1 MYKRQAYSRVADA
14 LTPMAKGLTSEYCN
28 QNAYDCIQIHGGSG
42 FMKDYACERI
52 YRDARITSIYEG
64 TTQLQVV
71 AAIRHVTTGTYL
83 ELIRSY
89 AEQPVAEGM
98 EDVKAML
105 EEMTTAYSKAVEK
118 VAAVA
123 DTRYTDFMARRLVEM
138 AGGIVMSYLLLLDTS
153 RTASFARSTRVYAK
167 LAQAEVAKHAEFINS
182 FSPEQ
187 MSLYEA

>member
-1 MYKRQAYSRVADA
+1 
-14 LTPMAKGLTSEYCN
+14 
-28 QNAYDCIQIHGGSG
+28 
-42 FMKDYACERI
+42 
-52 YRDARITSIYEG
+52 
-64 TTQLQVV
+64 
-71 AAIRHVTTGTYL
+71 
-83 ELIRSY
+83 
-89 AEQPVAEGM
+89 M

-105 EEMTTAYSKAVEK
+105 EEMTTAYSEAVEK

-138 AGGIVMSYLLLLDTS
+138 AGGIVMSYLLLLDTA